1 MATGFSVMDALNKNS
16 KAGID
21 ESPKARFRTK
31 DISIF
36 KMYRNEMNFY
46 KVADIEELAGDILIH
61 GLKQNL
67 ELVYEPCGVGE
78 YRIIAGER
86 RWEALKLL
94 VKKGYKE
101 FEIATCKLTTPQ
113 DADEEQ
119 VEIISANAYRTKSIA
134 DTIEEEQR
142 LKASLERM
150 RAAGKQI
157 KGYDLNSGRL
167 RDVIASM
174 LRMSKTKVAQIESVS
189 NNLIP
194 EFKEELNKERLT
206 FSAAYELSGM
216 TEEEQRE
223 ALAAYGE
230 TGELTHKDIKTMK
243 GGKAAGQQDLGEPEA
258 VSESDTEGYVLLEED
273 EAEGL
278 FMNPPEEL
286 ETEGENW
293 EQSPQSGYG
302 KSQGGDYETPHPEGI
317 TSICYSCT
325 EYETCNVKTGT
336 CTKCDQYKN
345 RTEAYKTEEQK
356 YSEKQ
361 DRIDRET
368 KKKLREMQQEEKM
381 DNLPSD
387 VSEGGQKIHQIR
399 LASKYFDDVCS
410 GKKSFEL
417 QKNDRGFKV
426 GDILEMTEFKDGRA
440 TGRMVRVIVTYFLD
454 GFTGI
459 EDGYCILA
467 TAPIDGNGGELQEA
481 AAKQIRPSEPV
492 RPEFPL
498 LKNNDQRK
506 EWLGRYKDWGLW
518 YEDENIGCRYYK
530 YDFENGARLIA
541 ETYLIPKSTYFD
553 EHEVCYLH
561 LIGGPE
567 PPKDKTK
574 CYGKWQWNERY
585 NKHPSSETEI
595 IEFLKYVAKEKNER
609 GRRDNG

>member
-36 KMYRNEMNFY
+36 KMYRNDMNFY

-67 ELVYEPCGVGE
+67 ELVYEPCEVGE

-142 LKASLERM
+142 LKTSLERM

-223 ALAAYGE
+223 ALAAYEE
-230 TGELTHKDIKTMK
+230 TGEITHKDVKNMK
-243 GGKAAGQQDLGEPEA
+243 GEKAAGQQDSKEPEH
-258 VSESDTEGYVLLEED
+258 VSESDTGEYMSYEE
-273 EAEGL
+273 AAVNYG
-278 FMNPPEEL
+278 MNPPEEL

-293 EQSPQSGYG
+293 ERSSQSGYEE
-302 KSQGGDYETPHPEGI
+302 SQGGDYETPHPEGI

-345 RTEAYKTEEQK
+345 RAEAYKTEEQK
-356 YSEKQ
+356 YSEEQ

-368 KKKLREMQQEEKM
+368 KKKLREMQQDEKM
-381 DNLPSD
+381 NNLPSD
-387 VSEGGQKIHQIR
+387 ASEGGQKIHQIR
-399 LASKYFDDVCS
+399 LSSKYFDDVCS
-410 GKKSFEL
+410 GKKSFEFR
-417 QKNDRGFKV
+417 KNDRNYKV
-426 GDILEMTEFKDGRA
+426 GDILEMTEFKDGKN

-459 EDGYCILA
+459 EDGYCILGTSLVNKDGEPLDRA
-467 TAPIDGNGGELQEA
+467 DIKQIIADLRANGDGCIDGGEEYITIEKA
-481 AAKQIRPSEPV
+481 VGIV
-492 RPEFPL
+492 M
-498 LKNNDQRK
+498 
-506 EWLGRYKDWGLW
+506 
-518 YEDENIGCRYYK
+518 
-530 YDFENGARLIA
+530 ENG
-541 ETYLIPKSTYFD
+541 
-553 EHEVCYLH
+553 EHE
-561 LIGGPE
+561 
-567 PPKDKTK
+567 
-574 CYGKWQWNERY
+574 
-585 NKHPSSETEI
+585 
-595 IEFLKYVAKEKNER
+595 
-609 GRRDNG
+609 

>member
-67 ELVYEPCGVGE
+67 ELVYEPCEVGE

-142 LKASLERM
+142 LKTSLERM

-167 RDVIASM
+167 RDVIPSR

-223 ALAAYGE
+223 ALAAYEE

-243 GGKAAGQQDLGEPEA
+243 GGKAAGQQDSGEPEA
-258 VSESDTEGYVLLEED
+258 VSESDTGQQETENIG
-273 EAEGL
+273 
-278 FMNPPEEL
+278 MNPPEEL
-286 ETEGENW
+286 EIEGENW
-293 EQSPQSGYG
+293 ERSSQSGYEE
-302 KSQGGDYETPHPEGI
+302 SQGGDYETPHPEGI

-345 RTEAYKTEEQK
+345 RAEAYKTDEQR
-356 YSEKQ
+356 YSEEQ

-368 KKKLREMQQEEKM
+368 AKKLREQADEERM
-381 DNLPSD
+381 NNIPSA
-387 VSEGGQKIHQIR
+387 SGESGQKVHQIR
-399 LASKYFDDVCS
+399 LGASFFEDACS
-410 GKKSFEL
+410 NDKSFEL
-417 QKNDRGFKV
+417 RKNDRGYKK
-426 GDILEMTEFKDGRA
+426 GDILELMEFADGRN
-440 TGRMVRVIVTYFLD
+440 TGRMVRKLVTYILEDYTGLEEGFCIMATSLVDKD
-454 GFTGI
+454 GEPLQNANLGQI
-459 EDGYCILA
+459 CADLKANGDGYIE
-467 TAPIDGNGGELQEA
+467 GGEEFILIDKA
-481 AAKQIRPSEPV
+481 VSIV
-492 RPEFPL
+492 R
-498 LKNNDQRK
+498 DG
-506 EWLGRYKDWGLW
+506 GR
-518 YEDENIGCRYYK
+518 E
-530 YDFENGARLIA
+530 
-541 ETYLIPKSTYFD
+541 
-553 EHEVCYLH
+553 
-561 LIGGPE
+561 
-567 PPKDKTK
+567 
-574 CYGKWQWNERY
+574 
-585 NKHPSSETEI
+585 
-595 IEFLKYVAKEKNER
+595 
-609 GRRDNG
+609 

>member
-31 DISIF
+31 DISVF
-36 KMYRNEMNFY
+36 KMYRNDMNFY

-67 ELVYEPCGVGE
+67 ELVYEPCEVGE

-142 LKASLERM
+142 LKTSLERM

-223 ALAAYGE
+223 ALAAYEE
-230 TGELTHKDIKTMK
+230 TGELTHKNIKTMK
-243 GGKAAGQQDLGEPEA
+243 GEKAAGQQDSGETKA
-258 VSESDTEGYVLLEED
+258 VSESDTGEYVSYED
-273 EAEGL
+273 AAVNYG
-278 FMNPPEEL
+278 MNPPEEL

-293 EQSPQSGYG
+293 ERSSQSGYEE
-302 KSQGGDYETPHPEGI
+302 SQGGDYETPHPEGI

-336 CTKCDQYKN
+336 CTKCDKYKN
-345 RTEAYKTEEQK
+345 RAEAYKTEEQK
-356 YSEKQ
+356 YFEEQ
-361 DRIDRET
+361 DKIDRET
-368 KKKLREMQQEEKM
+368 KKKLREMQQDERM
-381 DNLPSD
+381 NNLPSD
-387 VSEGGQKIHQIR
+387 ASESGQRIHQIR
-399 LASKYFDDVCS
+399 LSSQYFDDVCS
-410 GKKSFEL
+410 GKKSFEFR
-417 QKNDRGFKV
+417 KNDRNYKV
-426 GDILEMTEFKDGRA
+426 GDILEMTEFKDGKN

-454 GFTGI
+454 GFTGM
-459 EDGYCILA
+459 EDDYCILGTSLVNENGEPLDRA
-467 TAPIDGNGGELQEA
+467 DVKQIIADLRANGDGHIDGEEYIMIENAVGIVEGE
-481 AAKQIRPSEPV
+481 
-492 RPEFPL
+492 
-498 LKNNDQRK
+498 
-506 EWLGRYKDWGLW
+506 
-518 YEDENIGCRYYK
+518 
-530 YDFENGARLIA
+530 
-541 ETYLIPKSTYFD
+541 T
-553 EHEVCYLH
+553 
-561 LIGGPE
+561 
-567 PPKDKTK
+567 
-574 CYGKWQWNERY
+574 
-585 NKHPSSETEI
+585 
-595 IEFLKYVAKEKNER
+595 
-609 GRRDNG
+609 RR

>member
-36 KMYRNEMNFY
+36 KMYRNDMNFY

-67 ELVYEPCGVGE
+67 ELVYEPCEVGE

-142 LKASLERM
+142 LKTSLERM

-223 ALAAYGE
+223 ALAAYEE
-230 TGELTHKDIKTMK
+230 TGEITHKDVKNMK
-243 GGKAAGQQDLGEPEA
+243 EEKAAGQQDSKEPEH
-258 VSESDTEGYVLLEED
+258 VSESDTGEYMSYEE
-273 EAEGL
+273 AAVNYG
-278 FMNPPEEL
+278 MNPPEEL

-293 EQSPQSGYG
+293 ERSSQSGYEE
-302 KSQGGDYETPHPEGI
+302 SQGGDYETPHPEGI

-336 CTKCDQYKN
+336 CTKCDKYKN
-345 RTEAYKTEEQK
+345 RAEAYKTEEQK
-356 YSEKQ
+356 YSEEQ
-361 DRIDRET
+361 DKIDRET
-368 KKKLREMQQEEKM
+368 KKKLREMQQDERM
-381 DNLPSD
+381 NNLPSD
-387 VSEGGQKIHQIR
+387 ASESGQRIHQIR
-399 LASKYFDDVCS
+399 LSSQYFDDVCS
-410 GKKSFEL
+410 GKKSFEFR
-417 QKNDRGFKV
+417 KNDSNYKV
-426 GDILEMTEFKDGRA
+426 GDILEMTEFKDGKN

-454 GFTGI
+454 GFTGM
-459 EDGYCILA
+459 EDDYCILGTSLVNENGEPLDRA
-467 TAPIDGNGGELQEA
+467 DVKQIIADLRANGDGHIDGEEYIMIENAVGIVEGE
-481 AAKQIRPSEPV
+481 
-492 RPEFPL
+492 
-498 LKNNDQRK
+498 
-506 EWLGRYKDWGLW
+506 
-518 YEDENIGCRYYK
+518 
-530 YDFENGARLIA
+530 
-541 ETYLIPKSTYFD
+541 T
-553 EHEVCYLH
+553 
-561 LIGGPE
+561 
-567 PPKDKTK
+567 
-574 CYGKWQWNERY
+574 
-585 NKHPSSETEI
+585 
-595 IEFLKYVAKEKNER
+595 
-609 GRRDNG
+609 RR

>member
-36 KMYRNEMNFY
+36 KMYRNDMNFY

-67 ELVYEPCGVGE
+67 ELVYEPCEVGE

-142 LKASLERM
+142 LKTSLERM

-223 ALAAYGE
+223 ALAAYEE
-230 TGELTHKDIKTMK
+230 TGELTHKDVKTMK
-243 GGKAAGQQDLGEPEA
+243 GEKAAGQQDSKEPGH
-258 VSESDTEGYVLLEED
+258 VSEFDTGEYMSYEE
-273 EAEGL
+273 AAVNYG
-278 FMNPPEEL
+278 MNLPEEL

-293 EQSPQSGYG
+293 ERSSQSGYEE
-302 KSQGGDYETPHPEGI
+302 SQGGGYETPHPEGI

-325 EYETCNVKTGT
+325 EYELCNVKTGT
-336 CTKCDQYKN
+336 CMKCDKYKN
-345 RTEAYKTEEQK
+345 REEAYKTEEQK
-356 YSEKQ
+356 YSEEQ

-368 KKKLREMQQEEKM
+368 KKKLREMQQGERM
-381 DNLPSD
+381 YNIPSD
-387 VSEGGQKIHQIR
+387 ASESGQRVHQIR
-399 LASKYFDDVCS
+399 LPSKYFDDVCS
-410 GKKSFEL
+410 GKKSFEFC
-417 QKNDRGFKV
+417 KNDRNYKV
-426 GDILEMTEFKDGRA
+426 GDILEMTEFKDSKN

-454 GFTGI
+454 GFTGM
-459 EDGYCILA
+459 EDDYCILGTSLA
-467 TAPIDGNGGELQEA
+467 NKDGEPLDRVDVKQIIADLRANGDGCIDGGEEY
-481 AAKQIRPSEPV
+481 I
-492 RPEFPL
+492 
-498 LKNNDQRK
+498 
-506 EWLGRYKDWGLW
+506 
-518 YEDENIGCRYYK
+518 
-530 YDFENGARLIA
+530 
-541 ETYLIPKSTYFD
+541 
-553 EHEVCYLH
+553 
-561 LIGGPE
+561 
-567 PPKDKTK
+567 
-574 CYGKWQWNERY
+574 
-585 NKHPSSETEI
+585 I
-595 IEFLKYVAKEKNER
+595 IEKAVEIVENKET
-609 GRRDNG
+609 